1 MALYLGS
8 SEKLKINLNGIT
20 YCLNLLSTTTAVDH
34 VWLLSSDNYVLADSS
49 GIYLIPND
57 YTESIISCT
66 LLSFDNYILKDSNGL
81 YLTTK
86 ESE

>member
-8 SEKLKINLNGIT
+8 SDKLKININNVAYYLNLFSKIPITNGIR
-20 YCLNLLSTTTAVDH
+20 
-34 VWLLSSDNYVLADSS
+34 LLSSEGD
-49 GIYLIPND
+49 
-57 YTESIISCT
+57 T
-66 LLSFDNYILKDSNGL
+66 LKDSNGL